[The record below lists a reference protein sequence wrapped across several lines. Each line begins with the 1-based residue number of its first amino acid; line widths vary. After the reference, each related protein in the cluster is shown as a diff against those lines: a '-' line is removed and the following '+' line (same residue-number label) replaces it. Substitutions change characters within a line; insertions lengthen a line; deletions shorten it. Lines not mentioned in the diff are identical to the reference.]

1 MTAKTET
8 AEGSWCRLVAHA
20 DGVAGC
26 LYDLGDPIG
35 DANRTAGAIKRNA
48 KAYAEALVRERVLVA
63 IDELMGEGWLD
74 FVESIP
80 PKRRSIFHT
89 NAMRVRA
96 RILEGSREQAAR
108 A

>member
-1 MTAKTET
+1 MTPKT
-8 AEGSWCRLVAHA
+8 AEELRQRVEYIMADFHIPVHERERIKLVVS
-20 DGVAGC
+20 D
-26 LYDLGDPIG
+26 
-35 DANRTAGAIKRNA
+35 
-48 KAYAEALVRERVLVA
+48 YAEALARERVLVA

-96 RILEGSREQAAR
+96 RTLEGKSC
-108 A
+108 